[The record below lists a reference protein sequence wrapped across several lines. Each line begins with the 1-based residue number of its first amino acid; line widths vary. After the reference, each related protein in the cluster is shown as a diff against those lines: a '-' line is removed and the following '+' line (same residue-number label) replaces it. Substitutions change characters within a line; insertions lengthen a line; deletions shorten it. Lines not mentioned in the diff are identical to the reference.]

1 MVVQDGYPGQNTGL
15 GVGFGFG
22 FGVGLSVAG
31 GGFVGP
37 GLGL

>member
-31 GGFVGP
+31 GFVGP